1 MVFVPLRGERLFP
14 PRRCLLFSAEGKVVG
29 WRDLLQKLYLLFSVF
44 SENGIIDGEL
54 VVVVV
59 VKLRGQMRGF
69 GGALGTFGG

>member
-29 WRDLLQKLYLLFSVF
+29 WRDLLQKLYSLFSVF
-44 SENGIIDGEL
+44 SENGIIGGEL
-54 VVVVV
+54 VVVV

-69 GGALGTFGG
+69 GGALGAFGR